1 MFERISKYLEVK
13 RAGGAQKISLKN
25 IRKNLASE
33 SLFQSINIE
42 EAVRQAANSGIVRMV
57 KEKEMEW
64 VTLVQLQNGSAKSG
78 KVKRAA

>member
-33 SLFQSINIE
+33 SLFQSVNIE
-42 EAVRQAANSGIVRMV
+42 DAVRQAADSGILQMV
-57 KEKEMEW
+57 KEKEREW
-64 VTLVQLQNGSAKSG
+64 VTLVQLRNASAKTG
-78 KVKRAA
+78 EVKRAA